1 MSKPKKIN
9 WEEAKASYV
18 ANRSM
23 SLKQVAENYNI
34 SYSYLQN
41 ISQREGWVKEKEE
54 RWKRSEKEA
63 LEEVEG
69 SIKDLIIR
77 HAKVARFLQA
87 GGVKRLQKRLKELDL
102 LDSDPSLAN
111 KVREMDDR
119 TLIALVSEGL
129 KAERELYPKQME
141 IKGDVGLKTSGL
153 SKALD
158 KAIYDSFRKT
168 IGRKRPSI
176 HRSNKKKKLNK

>member
-1 MSKPKKIN
+1 MSRPKKIN
-9 WEEAKASYV
+9 WEQARAEYV

-23 SLKQVAENYNI
+23 SLKEVAEKYAV
-34 SYSYLQN
+34 SYDYLRAVAQ
-41 ISQREGWVKEKEE
+41 KESWRSDKER
-54 RWKRSEKEA
+54 RWSDKQKEA

-87 GGVKRLQKRLKELDL
+87 GGIKRLQKRLKDLDI
-102 LDSDPSLAN
+102 LDGNPQLA
-111 KVREMDDR
+111 KKISQMDDR
-119 TLIALVSEGL
+119 TLLAMVSEGL
-129 KAERELYPKQME
+129 KAERELYPKQMQIQGDIG
-141 IKGDVGLKTSGL
+141 IKAVGI

-158 KAIYDSFRKT
+158 AAIYEAFRKR

-176 HRSNKKKKLNK
+176 HSKNSNKK